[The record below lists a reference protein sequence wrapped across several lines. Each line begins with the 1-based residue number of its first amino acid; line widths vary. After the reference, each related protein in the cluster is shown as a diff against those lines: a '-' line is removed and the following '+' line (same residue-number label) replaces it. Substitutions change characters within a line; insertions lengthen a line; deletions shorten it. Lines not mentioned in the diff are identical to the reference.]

1 MELYKQLDNTT
12 YIINVTGNTQIRILN
27 DYENKLLDP
36 CYIKWVD
43 GTIKLTAFN
52 IKQLTFP
59 KKCHVSIIYI
69 KKAPYIDCIWEY
81 ANFIPSYNLYPLRD
95 IAQKTLDLFKI
106 KTPLSIDEYEMKK
119 NQRMF
124 DDEYTDIYNNMKY
137 NHKKIINREKIT
149 YPTIISKYGKITRLK
164 RKNNNIFNEI
174 ITTPVESISSP
185 HRQLNAYGEL
195 NDEFDEEND
204 YIIDNSINVSV
215 VV

>member
-1 MELYKQLDNTT
+1 
-12 YIINVTGNTQIRILN
+12 
-27 DYENKLLDP
+27 
-36 CYIKWVD
+36 
-43 GTIKLTAFN
+43 
-52 IKQLTFP
+52 
-59 KKCHVSIIYI
+59 
-69 KKAPYIDCIWEY
+69 
-81 ANFIPSYNLYPLRD
+81 
-95 IAQKTLDLFKI
+95 
-106 KTPLSIDEYEMKK
+106 
-119 NQRMF
+119 
-124 DDEYTDIYNNMKY
+124 MKY